1 MANSYKD
8 LKKKDESEVSDRLT
22 VKLGDIAK
30 FKKLVKRKNSA
41 GKDSDYE
48 VINRI
53 NVSLC

>member
-30 FKKLVKRKNSA
+30 FRKLNGRTPLV
-41 GKDSDYE
+41 
-48 VINRI
+48 RI
-53 NVSLC
+53 AITKL